1 MAYKIAAID
10 IHKRMLAVVVAEV
23 EEADGPYEFERKK
36 FSAMPGSLKTL
47 AEWLNEQDVEE
58 VVMES
63 TAQYWKPVWG
73 MLEKYWQP
81 LRRGREGAV
90 ETAGRL
96 HLCQARSNRGA
107 RGRKGDFRDAERLL
121 KRYVAQDL
129 RLSFVPD
136 QEQRLWRAVSRRKI
150 QKTRERRRLKQQLE
164 SLLEQAHL
172 KLSSLLKDLFGVS
185 SLRILRAI
193 AAGEK
198 DPAVLAAMR
207 DANLKATEAQL
218 RDGLQACTDLHAV
231 FRRMLE
237 AMLRDYDAIEK
248 EIEALQRDL
257 MELMAPHQEVVRRLA
272 EIPGLSVD
280 TAMQI
285 IAEVGPKA
293 AAFETEK
300 NLASWVGI
308 CPGSEESAE
317 KVKSTKS
324 PKGNRFL
331 RGLLYQA
338 GQAAGRVKGSIFEV
352 TFQRLLPGRDYKKV
366 VWAVGHRLCRTI
378 WLVLHKGVDYEERGP
393 AISAESK
400 KRRTSRMVR
409 ELRKLGYRVESGVLP
424 APLPA

>member
-1 MAYKIAAID
+1 MAYKIASID

-300 NLASWVGI
+300 NLASWIGI

-317 KVKSTKS
+317 KVKSTRS
-324 PKGNRFL
+324 AKGNRFL

-352 TFQRLLPGRDYKKV
+352 TFQRLLPGREYKKV

-409 ELRKLGYRVESGVLP
+409 ELRKLGYRVEPEGLP